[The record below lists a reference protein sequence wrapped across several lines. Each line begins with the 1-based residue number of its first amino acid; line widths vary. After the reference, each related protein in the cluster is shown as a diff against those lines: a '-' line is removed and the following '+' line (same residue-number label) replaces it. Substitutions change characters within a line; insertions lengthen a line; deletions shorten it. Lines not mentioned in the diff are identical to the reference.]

1 MEKMM
6 IVNYFQRL
14 KEALLRVVTSLGH
27 ITLMAVL
34 ALPFL
39 VFVYLKATN
48 PPPPLMED
56 GSGRTDI
63 GSWAGLSINYVS
75 LEWLAIFSSAAFLG
89 ALGATVSFI
98 SRHYLNERQLKRQ
111 QTLMG
116 TQLLGAV
123 FASVLLFTFI
133 GGLVQGSL
141 FPSIQ
146 VGSWTD
152 LNLRVP
158 DWSKLLVWSFIAGF
172 SERFVPDL
180 LDNLIFRVSKD
191 DESTEST
198 SEQLVKQKNQASPPT
213 EDK

>member
-1 MEKMM
+1 MK
-6 IVNYFQRL
+6 IVNYFQRV
-14 KEALLRVVTSLGH
+14 KEALFRVVTSLGH
-27 ITLMAVL
+27 ITLL
-34 ALPFL
+34 ATFVLPFA
-39 VFVYLKATN
+39 VFVYLKAIN

-56 GSGRTDI
+56 RRTDI

-75 LEWLAIFSSAAFLG
+75 IEWLAIFSSAAFLG

-98 SRHYLNERQLKRQ
+98 SRHDLNERQFKRQ
-111 QTLMG
+111 QTLIG

-180 LDNLIFRVSKD
+180 LDNLILRGKKD
-191 DESTEST
+191 DEGTKTISES
-198 SEQLVKQKNQASPPT
+198 LDKQKKQISHPT
-213 EDK
+213 EEK